1 MSIRLSFEIVPISE
15 VPAVESVT
23 NLGGHTPTQ
32 TEDTNVSAGS
42 SGTPEE
48 EAVGYTVRGLP
59 RGQKAWIKQ
68 EHGKYQVLV
77 EGRGGR
83 VEWMGDYPSLD
94 DALQALSDK
103 FMPGLFL

>member
-23 NLGGHTPTQ
+23 NLGGHAPTQ
-32 TEDTNVSAGS
+32 TEDTKVSAGS

-68 EHGKYQVLV
+68 EHGKYQALV
-77 EGRGGR
+77 EGRGGST
-83 VEWMGDYPSLD
+83 ELMGEYPSMEE
-94 DALQALSDK
+94 ALQALSDK
-103 FMPGLFL
+103 LMPGLFL